1 MFATI
6 AGSDRAAFDR
16 MTFRPRMMIPT
27 LDLDLTVD
35 LLGHQHFAPLLIG
48 PVAEQRRYHVEG
60 ELATVRG
67 ASDAR
72 AVVICSSRS
81 SVSFGE
87 IAAQAKTP
95 LWLSIYADEA
105 AGAERKLQE
114 AKAAGCRALCVTV
127 GAGGGAR
134 AATPSRVNWTAIE
147 HLRKLAGLPVVVKGV
162 TTDADALAAIDHG
175 VQGIVVSTHG
185 MAAAA
190 GAAPIEVL
198 ASIADRVRGKT
209 AVLVD
214 GSFRRGSDILKA
226 LILGAQAVIVARP
239 VMWGL
244 AAYGADGVRAM
255 IEMLQSDLARQMGAI
270 GAPNPSQLTRD
281 MVRIHKR

>member
-1 MFATI
+1 M
-6 AGSDRAAFDR
+6 
-16 MTFRPRMMIPT
+16 
-27 LDLDLTVD
+27 
-35 LLGHQHFAPLLIG
+35 
-48 PVAEQRRYHVEG
+48 
-60 ELATVRG
+60 RG
-67 ASDAR
+67 ASDAK

-114 AKAAGCRALCVTV
+114 AKAAGCQALCITV
-127 GAGGGAR
+127 GAGSGAR
-134 AATPSRVNWTAIE
+134 TATPSRVNWTAIE
-147 HLRKLAGLPVVVKGV
+147 HLRKLAGMPVVVKGV
-162 TTDADALAAIDHG
+162 TTDADALAAIDRG

-209 AVLVD
+209 ALLVD
-214 GSFRRGSDILKA
+214 GSFRRGADILKA

-244 AAYGADGVRAM
+244 AAYGADGVQRRDRDAAKRSRAPNGRHRGA
-255 IEMLQSDLARQMGAI
+255 ESVNSSRVTWFAFTSASASPRHKRLARMKNLNADY
-270 GAPNPSQLTRD
+270 ADETSLTADSRRLCTSRMQRD
-281 MVRIHKR
+281 SMTEGSREPAARGPLA